1 MNPSM
6 VMYLQL
12 TVMTH
17 QSLPVLIVNVL
28 VHMMPVMEI
37 RTVLME
43 VMKMNVVI
51 TKNDYDFLCNFEAI
65 IISKIH

>member
-1 MNPSM
+1 MLDVSWNKNESSM

-12 TVMTH
+12 TVMPH

-28 VHMMPVMEI
+28 IHTMSVMESQ
-37 RTVLME
+37 TVLMA

-51 TKNDYDFLCNFEAI
+51 TKNDYEFSVQF
-65 IISKIH
+65 